1 MINPFK
7 HFNFILNFIF
17 NFNLVFFSA
26 KLDFIRMEPNAQ
38 PVLPLFIVELVLNLP
53 VQLSVH
59 PALKILTGI

>member
-26 KLDFIRMEPNAQ
+26 KLDFIRMEPHAQ
-38 PVLPLFIVELVLNLP
+38 PALLLFIVELVLNPP
-53 VQLSVH
+53 VQLYVL